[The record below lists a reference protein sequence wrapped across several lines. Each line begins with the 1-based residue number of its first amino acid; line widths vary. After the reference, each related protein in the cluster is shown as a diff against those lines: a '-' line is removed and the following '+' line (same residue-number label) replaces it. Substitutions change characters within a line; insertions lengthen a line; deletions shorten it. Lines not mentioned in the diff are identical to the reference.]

1 MSKKR
6 KKKKKN
12 KSKMPFITKLTFFVA
27 ALISA
32 FAVYNS
38 QGEVYPF
45 EVHYIDVD
53 QADSALIIADGKT
66 MLIDGGEI
74 GYGQRVVDYLEKVGV
89 EKLDV
94 MIATHPHSDHIGG
107 LPYVLEHVEVTEAYI
122 SPFVHTSQTYE
133 ELLDGLMEKNVAT
146 NVPETGSTFSLGGAQ
161 CTFVSGG
168 AGFDDC
174 NDASLVLRITY
185 GTTSWLFTGDAEVP
199 AEQAMLASG
208 LELDSTVLKVGHHGS
223 ETSSSVEFLNAVT
236 PEIAVISCGKD
247 NSYGHPHDI
256 ILDRL
261 RNVTTYRT
269 DRLGSV
275 VLITD
280 GAVVSYLDEGERR
293 TVSNPFDGIGLY
305 IGNYNG
311 DKFHKVGCEYMPAFQ
326 NMDFYFTRASVLAA
340 GYDPCGACRP

>member
-1 MSKKR
+1 M
-6 KKKKKN
+6 
-12 KSKMPFITKLTFFVA
+12 
-27 ALISA
+27 
-32 FAVYNS
+32 
-38 QGEVYPF
+38 
-45 EVHYIDVD
+45 
-53 QADSALIIADGKT
+53 
-66 MLIDGGEI
+66 
-74 GYGQRVVDYLEKVGV
+74 
-89 EKLDV
+89 
-94 MIATHPHSDHIGG
+94 
-107 LPYVLEHVEVTEAYI
+107 
-122 SPFVHTSQTYE
+122 
-133 ELLDGLMEKNVAT
+133 
-146 NVPETGSTFSLGGAQ
+146 
-161 CTFVSGG
+161 
-168 AGFDDC
+168 
-174 NDASLVLRITY
+174 LRITY

-261 RNVTTYRT
+261 KNVTTYRT

-326 NMDFYFTRASVLAA
+326 NMDFYFTRDSVLAA